1 MKTKYYRSLVA
12 LASLALFVLTSEFST
27 ARAQGTAFTYQ
38 GRLNNSS
45 GPANGFY
52 DFEFSLY
59 PNSAGTGSKVGSTIA
74 ATDIVVTNGLFSVAL
89 DFGDVF
95 SGNDTW
101 LAVSVRSNGVGSYTG
116 LTPLQELTPTPY
128 AIFATT
134 SSNVS
139 GTLPASQI
147 TGTIPLSQLPAT
159 VSLLSDPGTQNL
171 FAGLDA
177 GNATSP
183 GTYNTAIGFSALNVN
198 TGSYN
203 SALGN
208 DAMAANTTGTANTAD
223 GVFTLWKNTTGG
235 NNTAYGADA
244 MAYNISGSQ
253 NTAVGQGA
261 DENNTNGSANVAL
274 GALAM
279 GNGIG
284 GSDDTALGFEAL
296 ENNSTGFQNTATG
309 YGAMSANLTG
319 SYNTATGVGA
329 LSQSTADTYN
339 TAFGGDALAF
349 DNGGSYNTACGS
361 SALGLSTTGN
371 NNTAVGYGALT
382 LNGAGNNNTAVGYEA
397 AGGATG
403 PSAANTALGGLSIHG
418 VTTGYNNTGAG
429 YQSLED
435 DTTGFDNV
443 GIGVATFQVNS
454 AGFQNT
460 GVGTYA
466 FQSLTAGTGNV
477 GLGVYAG
484 YYLTAG
490 SNNIYIGNYGSSAD
504 NNLIRIGNGQTKT
517 YINSGSVGIN
527 NNNPTE
533 ALDVGG
539 EFIAVEGATPV
550 RCYIGDDGSGNDVQ
564 VGSLKSG
571 ITAVSLY
578 NEADSAYMHLYC
590 SSISIEGGSDLA
602 EPFAISTQDEKVTEG
617 EVVIIDEDHPGHLKR
632 ADRAYD
638 TRVAGVVSG
647 ANGINPGIQMEQ
659 QGLLEGNQNVAL
671 TGRVYVQA
679 DASNGAIRPG
689 DLLTTSDT
697 PGHAMK
703 VGDHLRAQGAILGK
717 AMTGLK
723 EGKGMVLVL
732 VTLQ

>member
-1 MKTKYYRSLVA
+1 MKTKYYRLLMA
-12 LASLALFVLTSEFST
+12 LAPMAIFVVTSEFST
-27 ARAQGTAFTYQ
+27 ARAQGTGFTYQ
-38 GRLNNSS
+38 GALNN
-45 GPANGFY
+45 GGAPANGFY

-59 PNSAGTGSKVGSTIA
+59 PNSAGTGAKVGSTIS
-74 ATDIVVTNGLFSVAL
+74 ATDVGVTNGLFSLAL
-89 DFGDVF
+89 DFGGVF

-101 LAVSVRSNGVGSYTG
+101 LAVSVRSNGVGSYTS

-128 AIFATT
+128 AIFAATA
-134 SSNVS
+134 SNVS
-139 GTLPASQI
+139 GTLPATQI
-147 TGTIPLSQLPAT
+147 SGTIPLSQLPAT
-159 VSLLSDPGTQNL
+159 LSLLSDPGTQNL

-177 GNATSP
+177 GNSTSP
-183 GTYNTAIGFSALNVN
+183 GTYNTAIGYSALNVN

-208 DAMAANTTGTANTAD
+208 DALAGNTTGDANTAD
-223 GVFTLWKNTTGG
+223 GVFSLWKNTTGA
-235 NNTAYGADA
+235 NNTAYGADS
-244 MAYNISGSQ
+244 MAYNIGGSQ
-253 NTAVGQGA
+253 NTAIGQGA
-261 DENNTNGSANVAL
+261 LENNTNGSFNVVL
-274 GALAM
+274 GGLAM
-279 GNGIG
+279 ANGVG
-284 GSDDTALGFEAL
+284 GSDNTALGYEAL

-319 SYNTATGVGA
+319 SYNAATGVGA
-329 LSQSTADTYN
+329 LGQSTADTGN
-339 TAFGGDALAF
+339 AAFGADALAF
-349 DNGGSYNTACGS
+349 DNGGSYNSAFGS
-361 SALGLSTTGN
+361 TALGLSTTGN
-371 NNTAVGYGALT
+371 NNTAVGYNALS

-397 AGGATG
+397 AGGASG
-403 PSAANTALGGLSIHG
+403 PSSGNTALGGLSLNG
-418 VTTGYNNTGAG
+418 LTTGYNNVGAG
-429 YQSLED
+429 YGSLEGN
-435 DTTGFDNV
+435 TTGFDNV
-443 GIGVATFQVNS
+443 GIGVSTFVNDT

-460 GVGTYA
+460 AVGTYA
-466 FQSLTAGTGNV
+466 FQNLTAGTGNV

-490 SNNIYIGNYGSSAD
+490 SNNIYIGNYGASTD
-504 NNLIRIGNGQTKT
+504 NNLIRIGNGQAKT
-517 YINSGSVGIN
+517 YINSGTVGIN
-527 NNNPTE
+527 NGSPTE

-539 EFIAVEGATPV
+539 EFIAVEGLTPV

-602 EPFAISTQDEKVTEG
+602 EPFPISMQDEKVTEG

-659 QGLLEGNQNVAL
+659 QGLLEGNKNVAL
-671 TGRVYVQA
+671 TGRVYVLA
-679 DASNGAIRPG
+679 DASERAIRPG
-689 DLLTTSDT
+689 DLLTTSDS
-697 PGHAMK
+697 PGRAMK

-717 AMTGLK
+717 AMTGLSK
-723 EGKGMVLVL
+723 GKGMVLVL